1 MSLPENTTVLIVGA
15 GPAGL
20 TAALS
25 LVHYECHDFVI
36 VDAVGEG
43 LNASRAIAIHC
54 ATIEALASINAADG
68 LLSRAIKGKGIRI
81 TSRTSQ
87 IFDGTFDPLKKHP
100 VHPYALCIPQNVTE
114 SVLGQKLQGLGV
126 QVQRPHRA
134 VGMKQNEK
142 DSRIT
147 DVSFE
152 DGQVIRARYIIG
164 ADGARSIIRTVAGIG
179 FSDPEGP
186 HLTNNLLA
194 QMVSADVTFEP
205 EPVGPF
211 TLETH
216 LNATVFSGNI
226 FFLAPFGNHFNTE
239 LTRDGKPTTK
249 SIFRISCA
257 IPAKNG
263 DSEPPHAPP
272 KEYIQNLINSYG
284 PACISSDPSLNPK
297 PVKVDQLV
305 WSTRFRT
312 HSAIADRT
320 FTRLGAAIFLVGDAA
335 HIHSPAGGQGMNL
348 AMRDAIFLAE
358 AVTKHIQASAEDPNV
373 DDTILQEFAE
383 ARHAR
388 ALEII
393 GFTKT
398 LMKLASLTYDPYAWW
413 MPFSWASI
421 RDLMLRILGGYNFV
435 QSKVAWGLSGLGRRL
450 WTNLNM
456 LLIKGREG
464 GARLQVDSHEDS
476 ERNWY

>member
-20 TAALS
+20 TTTLS
-25 LVHYECHDFVI
+25 LIHYGCHDFVI

-43 LNASRAIAIHC
+43 LNASRAITIHC
-54 ATIEALASINAADG
+54 ATVEALASIDAADG
-68 LLSRAIKGKGIRI
+68 LLSRAIKGKSIRI
-81 TSRTSQ
+81 TSRTLQ
-87 IFDGTFDPLKKHP
+87 IFDATFDPLKKHS
-100 VHPYALCIPQNVTE
+100 VHPYALYIPQNVTE
-114 SVLGQKLQGLGV
+114 F
-126 QVQRPHRA
+126 VQRPHRV

-186 HLTNNLLA
+186 DLTNNLLA

-211 TLETH
+211 TLEGH

-249 SIFRISCA
+249 SIFRVACA

-263 DSEPPHAPP
+263 EPPHTPP
-272 KEYIQNLINSYG
+272 KEYIQNLIDSYG
-284 PACISSDPSLNPK
+284 PACITSDPSLNPR

-348 AMRDAIFLAE
+348 AIRDAIFLAE
-358 AVTKHIQASAEDPNV
+358 AVTKHIQASAEDPDV

-398 LMKLASLTYDPYAWW
+398 LLKLASLTYDSYAWW

-421 RDLMLRILGGYNFV
+421 RDLVLRILRGYDFV
-435 QSKVAWGLSGLGRRL
+435 QSKVAWGLSGLGRRIYVKVSNIPE
-450 WTNLNM
+450 WYLNV

-464 GARLQVDSHEDS
+464 GRKGGRGGRLQADSHEDS
-476 ERNWY
+476 ERN

>member
-25 LVHYECHDFVI
+25 LAHHRYHDFVI
-36 VDAVGEG
+36 VDAVVEG
-43 LNASRAIAIHC
+43 QNASRAITIHS
-54 ATIEALASINAADG
+54 ATVEALASIDAADG
-68 LLSRAIKGKGIRI
+68 LLSQAIKGKSIRI
-81 TSRTSQ
+81 TSRSSQ
-87 IFDGTFDPLKKHP
+87 IFEAKFDPLKKHSA
-100 VHPYALCIPQNVTE
+100 HPYALYIPQNVTE
-114 SVLGQKLQGLGV
+114 LVLGQKLQSLGV
-126 QVQRPHRA
+126 QVQRPHRV

-164 ADGARSIIRTVAGIG
+164 ADGARSIIRTIAGIG

-186 HLTNNLLA
+186 NIANNIMA

-205 EPVGPF
+205 EPVGPL
-211 TLETH
+211 TLEGH
-216 LNATVFSGNI
+216 LNGTVFSGN
-226 FFLAPFGNHFNTE
+226 FFLLTPFGNRFNTE
-239 LTRDGKPTTK
+239 LTRDGKSTTK
-249 SIFRISCA
+249 SIFRVGCA
-257 IPAKNG
+257 IPVKNG
-263 DSEPPHAPP
+263 EPPRAPP
-272 KEYIQNLINSYG
+272 REYIQDLIDKYG
-284 PACISSDPSLNPK
+284 PACITSDPSLNPT

-320 FTRLGAAIFLVGDAA
+320 FTRLGAAVFLVGDAA

-348 AMRDAIFLAE
+348 AIRDAIFLAE
-358 AVTKHIQASAEDPNV
+358 AVTKHIQASAENPDV
-373 DDTILQEFAE
+373 DDTILQELAD

-393 GFTKT
+393 GFSKA
-398 LMKLASLTYDPYAWW
+398 LLKLASLTYDSYAWW
-413 MPFSWASI
+413 MPCSGASI
-421 RDLMLRILGGYNFV
+421 RDLILRILGRFDFV
-435 QSKVAWGLSGLGRRL
+435 QSKVAWGLSGLGRR
-450 WTNLNM
+450 
-456 LLIKGREG
+456 
-464 GARLQVDSHEDS
+464 
-476 ERNWY
+476 

>member
-25 LVHYECHDFVI
+25 LVHHRCHDFVI

-43 LNASRAIAIHC
+43 LNASRAITIHS
-54 ATIEALASINAADG
+54 ATVEALASIDAADG
-68 LLSRAIKGKGIRI
+68 LLSRAIKGKSIRI
-81 TSRTSQ
+81 TSRSSE
-87 IFDGTFDPLKKHP
+87 IFDAKFEPLKKHSA
-100 VHPYALCIPQNVTE
+100 HPYALYIPQNVTE
-114 SVLGQKLQGLGV
+114 LVLGQKLQSLGV
-126 QVQRPHRA
+126 QVQRPHRV
-134 VGMKQNEK
+134 VGIKQNEK

-152 DGQVIRARYIIG
+152 DGQVISARYIIG

-186 HLTNNLLA
+186 HLTNNVLA

-211 TLETH
+211 TLEGH
-216 LNATVFSGNI
+216 LNATVFSGNNF

-249 SIFRISCA
+249 SIFRVGCA

-263 DSEPPHAPP
+263 EPPHAPP
-272 KEYIQNLINSYG
+272 KEYIQNLIDTYG

-348 AMRDAIFLAE
+348 AIRDAIFLAE
-358 AVTKHIQASAEDPNV
+358 AVTKHIQASAENPDV
-373 DDTILQEFAE
+373 DDTILQEFAD

-398 LMKLASLTYDPYAWW
+398 LLRLASLTYDSYAWW
-413 MPFSWASI
+413 MPLSWASI
-421 RDLMLRILGGYNFV
+421 RDLVLRILGRYDFV
-435 QSKVAWGLSGLGRRL
+435 QSKVAWGLSGLGRR
-450 WTNLNM
+450 
-456 LLIKGREG
+456 
-464 GARLQVDSHEDS
+464 
-476 ERNWY
+476 